1 MKSEKN
7 AAKLK
12 GYIDKYKLNEIFVP
26 EVEAGASLFHY
37 EKGEMVMRSG
47 EPVNHF
53 TILAVGKLR
62 VISLSE
68 TGKMISIAL
77 EEPPSLFGD
86 IEILLKRDTLHNVV
100 AETAVTLIGIP
111 MALTEQYLENNV
123 AFYKLACSS
132 TIEKLFRSSTSYS
145 FTLLYPAKNRL
156 ARYLLDQGSGE
167 LLYHKSKLAEH
178 FGITPRHL
186 GRLLAEMEK
195 ENMLKRV
202 GRGSLQVV
210 NPEKLKKLAVYQ

>member
-1 MKSEKN
+1 MRSERD
-7 AAKLK
+7 AVKLK
-12 GYIDKYKLNEIFVP
+12 AYIDKYKLKDIFVP
-26 EVEAGASLFHY
+26 EVEKGASLFHY

-53 TILAVGKLR
+53 TILAAGKLR
-62 VISLSE
+62 VFSVSE
-68 TGKMISIAL
+68 AGKMISIAV
-77 EEPPSLFGD
+77 EDPPSLFGD

-100 AETAVTLIGIP
+100 AETAVTLIAIP
-111 MALTEQYLENNV
+111 MTLTEQYLENNV

-156 ARYLLDQGSGE
+156 ARYFLDQGNGE
-167 LLYHKSKLAEH
+167 LLYHKNKLAEH

-186 GRLLAEMEK
+186 GRLLGEMEK
-195 ENMLKRV
+195 EGMVLRT
-202 GRGSLQVV
+202 GRGRLQVMDAA
-210 NPEKLKKLAVYQ
+210 ELKKLAVYQ